1 MRVKLIW
8 ASNYSDYDDY
18 YSSNIIKAGTEWEEV
33 TAEELEL
40 LNTHAQKLTPPFRN
54 YQPIIL
60 VETSA
65 PEALRSIR
73 EHVELLKKREEE
85 RAQKRRES
93 MKRIAAAKRAK
104 KQKQLA
110 ELLKELGH
118 ETNNH

>member
-40 LNTHAQKLTPPFRN
+40 LNAHAQKLTPPFRN

-73 EHVELLKKREEE
+73 EHLELLKKREEE